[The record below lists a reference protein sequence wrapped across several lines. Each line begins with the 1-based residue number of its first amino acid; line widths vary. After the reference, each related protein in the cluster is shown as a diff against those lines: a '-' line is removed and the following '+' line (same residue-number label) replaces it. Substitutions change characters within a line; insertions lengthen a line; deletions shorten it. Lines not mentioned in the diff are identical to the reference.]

1 MFRRYSK
8 TIAAVVLC
16 FFTWASGGVF
26 SVAHAAQDAVKK
38 GKAKEKQQKKAD
50 GPDERFAKTTEELQ
64 EALADPKAD
73 VETKKQRLKAAK
85 AELEALDPEIRKQ
98 FAETEKRLKDAK
110 LPDEIL
116 QRHYKFVKHYD
127 DNLAELK
134 GNIDRIEKAKDKAE
148 AEAEIDKTAKHL
160 KKVKA
165 EKKHKPLDPNNLPH
179 RIRKAKVRQPKQKT
193 EEWEKELNKAPKKTK
208 VAQRLPQ
215 KPILIAANGPLTG
228 LLSGNISQDA
238 NSSYSH
244 DVLSSN
250 SLADIPS
257 TITFQSQQ
265 ETTSVFQTAAAE
277 SSGKYP
283 YPEDIYPLPWKT
295 DMTAEDK
302 METPETHV
310 TDAIRAKAAELQNN
324 PISIFNW
331 LYNNIYLVPTYGSIQ
346 GADMCLQTK
355 QCNATDIA
363 SLTIALFRAA
373 DWPARYEF
381 VTKELTIDKF
391 MENMGSFTDPMAA
404 IDFAA
409 SGGIPVRPVIS
420 GGKITAVQF
429 EHVYATA
436 LLPEGFIIGA
446 VMKKGWSR
454 PMWIPLDVS
463 LKHYVTTQGI
473 DIKAAVPFDAQ
484 SFVNQIQ
491 STATINETG
500 GYVTHVNS
508 ALVQQ
513 TMQDYQKRVQDYIS
527 LNAPTAT
534 VGDVLGKREIQQK
547 NFPILPVT
555 TWSKNVTGRVQSH
568 TLPDSMRHKLTFN
581 VKNDTVDLSSFDP
594 DAPPTA
600 DTTLNITKSLAELAG
615 KKITLS
621 YSPAT
626 PQDEAVINSYLP
638 KPHVDGTPIQ
648 PGELPSSLPA
658 YLINVKPELR
668 IDGQVVATGEPV
680 GLGGTNIFTMT
691 FSDPSYGSSQV
702 VNYIDA
708 GVYQAIGL
716 NLGMI
721 SQYQL
726 AAIKTKLET
735 TKSKLKNKDFTN
747 LTKDDVVGELLHTTA
762 LAYHARLSSMNYV
775 TARTTGVNALTLP
788 SETIFATKLRVLTLW
803 GIPRFVSPGGLNM
816 DADYLMQVVKAKD
829 GNADSVIEYML
840 SSGMTSSALEHSLPE
855 ELFSTPDSPAQG
867 VSTIKAMKIAN
878 DQGIPIYTVNQA
890 NVDTILPQL
899 QIGSE
904 VKSDIQN
911 AVNAGKV
918 VTVPKSNISY
928 NGWIG
933 CGYIIT
939 NPETGGGAYM
949 ISGGTNGAVVMTY
962 IAMFMTYS
970 AWTDW
975 ENLSGYWDDKITD
988 AVGQIPLTPCEEEFI
1003 NCWGNCVE
1011 RYRFNPVLTLNAV
1024 GSALPKRL
1032 LPPWRV
1038 VNSKQPITTLLSVL
1052 AHYIR
1057 DDFVAEAIRYN
1068 GRIISKA
1075 ATPLTVFEGFYDI
1088 GTISNCAFECRGN
1101 TCTK

>member
-8 TIAAVVLC
+8 VIATAVLC
-16 FFTWASGGVF
+16 LFTWTSGGVF
-26 SVAHAAQDAVKK
+26 SIAHAAQDAVKK
-38 GKAKEKQQKKAD
+38 GKAKEQQQKAN
-50 GPDERFAKTTEELQ
+50 GPEERFAKATEELQ
-64 EALADPKAD
+64 ETLADPKANVD
-73 VETKKQRLKAAK
+73 TKRQRLKAAK
-85 AELEALDPEIRKQ
+85 AEIEALDPEIRKQ
-98 FAETEKRLKDAK
+98 FAETEKKLRDAK

-134 GNIDRIEKAKDKAE
+134 GSIDRVEKAKDKAE
-148 AEAEIDKTAKHL
+148 AEAEIDKTEKFL

-165 EKKHKPLDPNNLPH
+165 PKKHVPLDPNNLPH
-179 RIRKAKVRQPKQKT
+179 RIRKAKERQPKQKT
-193 EEWEKELNKAPKKTK
+193 EEWEKELNKAPKKSKGVPSK
-208 VAQRLPQ
+208 VAQGLPQ
-215 KPILIAANGPLTG
+215 KQILIAANGPLTG
-228 LLSGNISQDA
+228 LLSGSITQDA
-238 NSSYSH
+238 NSSFSH
-244 DVLSSN
+244 DLLSSN

-257 TITFQSQQ
+257 TITLQSQL
-265 ETTSVFQTAAAE
+265 EIDKTTNLLQTAAAE
-277 SSGKYP
+277 SNGKYP
-283 YPEDIYPLPWKT
+283 YPEEIYPLPWKT

-391 MENMGSFTDPMAA
+391 MENMGNFTDPMAA

-436 LLPEGFIIGA
+436 LLPEGFAIGA

-473 DIKAAVPFDAQ
+473 DVKAAVPFDSQ
-484 SFVNQIQ
+484 SFANQVK
-491 STATINETG
+491 STATINEAE
-500 GYVTHVNS
+500 GYVTNVNS

-527 LNAPTAT
+527 QNMPTAT
-534 VGDVLGKREIQQK
+534 VGDVLGKREIQQQK
-547 NFPILPVT
+547 FPTLPVT

-568 TLPDSMRHKLTFN
+568 TLPDSMRHKLSFN

-600 DTTLNITKSLAELAG
+600 DTSLNITMSLAELAG

-638 KPHVDGTPIQ
+638 KPHADGTPIQ
-648 PGELPSSLPA
+648 PSELPSNLPA

-668 IDGQVVATGEPV
+668 IDGLVVATGAPV

-691 FSDPSYGSSQV
+691 FSDPTYGSSQV

-716 NLGMI
+716 NLGKI
-721 SQYQL
+721 SQDQL
-726 AAIKTKLET
+726 TALKSKLEATKTKLQ
-735 TKSKLKNKDFTN
+735 NQDFAG
-747 LTKDDVVGELLHTTA
+747 LTKDELIGDLLYTTA
-762 LAYHARLSSMNYV
+762 LAYHAELGTRNY
-775 TARTTGVNALTLP
+775 TAARAIGVNAITLP
-788 SETIFATKLRVLTLW
+788 SETIFATKLKVLYLW
-803 GIPRFVSPGGLNM
+803 GIPRIVSPSGLNM
-816 DADYLMQVVKAKD
+816 DADYLMNVVKAKD
-829 GNADSVIEYML
+829 GNNESVKQFML
-840 SSGMTSSALEHSLPE
+840 SNGMTSSALEHEVPE
-855 ELFSTPDSPAQG
+855 QHYSTAENHAEGLSA
-867 VSTIKAMKIAN
+867 VKALKIAN

-890 NVDTILPQL
+890 NLATVLPQL
-899 QIGSE
+899 QIDSTI
-904 VKSDIQN
+904 KTDIQN

-918 VTVPKSNISY
+918 VTVSKTNI
-928 NGWIG
+928 
-933 CGYIIT
+933 T
-939 NPETGGGAYM
+939 H
-949 ISGGTNGAVVMTY
+949 
-962 IAMFMTYS
+962 
-970 AWTDW
+970 
-975 ENLSGYWDDKITD
+975 
-988 AVGQIPLTPCEEEFI
+988 
-1003 NCWGNCVE
+1003 
-1011 RYRFNPVLTLNAV
+1011 
-1024 GSALPKRL
+1024 L
-1032 LPPWRV
+1032 L
-1038 VNSKQPITTLLSVL
+1038 Q
-1052 AHYIR
+1052 
-1057 DDFVAEAIRYN
+1057 
-1068 GRIISKA
+1068 
-1075 ATPLTVFEGFYDI
+1075 
-1088 GTISNCAFECRGN
+1088 
-1101 TCTK
+1101 